1 MNKFTNPLDNINI
14 ASPCAADWD
23 AMIGN
28 ERRRHCGDCKL
39 NVYNLSEMTKREA
52 ENFLVQAEGRVCVRY
67 FKRADGT
74 VLTKDC
80 PIGWKA
86 IKRRV
91 SKSATAFASL
101 VFTALSGI
109 GLASYLTKAEND
121 NHTMGKMTP
130 LIENSKMGEIAID
143 ENSNTSYQGAPES
156 IMGNMIVPQHTQ
168 GKIKRQTVIK
178 QKR

>member
-1 MNKFTNPLDNINI
+1 MTKFTNPLENIKI

-28 ERRRHCGDCKL
+28 ERSRHCGDCKL
-39 NVYNLSEMTKREA
+39 NVYNLSEMTRQEA
-52 ENFLVQAEGRVCVRY
+52 ENFLIQAEGRVCVRY

-74 VLTKDC
+74 ILTKDC

-91 SKSATAFASL
+91 SKTATAFASL
-101 VFTALSGI
+101 VFAALSGI
-109 GLASYLTKAEND
+109 GLASYFTKAETN
-121 NHTMGKMTP
+121 NHVMEKMTMK
-130 LIENSKMGEIAID
+130 IENSKMGEIAID
-143 ENSNTSYQGAPES
+143 ENSNTAFQGAPES
-156 IMGNMIVPQHTQ
+156 IMGNMVVPQYTQ
-168 GKIKRQTVIK
+168 GEIKRQTAIK